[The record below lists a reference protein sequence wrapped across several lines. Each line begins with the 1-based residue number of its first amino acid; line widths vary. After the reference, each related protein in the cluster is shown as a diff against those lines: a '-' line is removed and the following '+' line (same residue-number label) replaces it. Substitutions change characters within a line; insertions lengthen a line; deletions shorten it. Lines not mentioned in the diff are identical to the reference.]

1 MYEKKSSSLIDTISN
16 KNKKRIPIWLMRQAG
31 RYLPEYR
38 KIRDKEES
46 FLSMCLNPK
55 LASEITLQPLRRYD
69 LDAAI
74 VFSDILTIPLAL
86 GKKVE
91 FKENIGPK
99 IETVRNKKEVERL
112 EFKRREFLEPVYET
126 LEIVKRKKP
135 KECALIGFA
144 GAPFTLAA
152 YMTQGSSE
160 RNFAKCVSFFNK
172 EESGFLLLLDKLADL
187 TALHLINQIKSGAE
201 VIQIFDSHAKIAAEN
216 NKLRD
221 FCINPVEKI
230 IERVRKETR
239 NSYIICFPRN
249 IGKNYIE
256 YAANLELNCISLDQ
270 NVDRRWAVENI
281 KPKNQIRCY
290 QGNLDPKILVK
301 ENEIKQKLSTI
312 FNKNILFLKSKDVK
326 VPLHEIDFLEKIEVK
341 KKYPNTIVIKLHET
355 KPIAILFKQD
365 DKYLLDNLSNLISFE
380 KNISTNNLPSIFG
393 EGAEKDFI
401 NFSDQLEINNFPKQR
416 IKNYYYFQIVRYFH
430 LKYFLFL

>member
-1 MYEKKSSSLIDTISN
+1 VYEKRSSSLIDTISN

-38 KIRDKEES
+38 KIREKEKS

-91 FKENIGPK
+91 FKENIGPE
-99 IETVRNKKEVERL
+99 IEIVRNKKEVEKL

-270 NVDRRWAVENI
+270 NVDRRWAIENI

-290 QGNLDPKILVK
+290 QGNLDPKILAKGGKKMQK
-301 ENEIKQKLSTI
+301 EIHKILKDFTGVNHI
-312 FNKNILFLKSKDVK
+312 FNLGHGVLKETAPENITKLIKIIRD
-326 VPLHEIDFLEKIEVK
+326 HEK
-341 KKYPNTIVIKLHET
+341 
-355 KPIAILFKQD
+355 
-365 DKYLLDNLSNLISFE
+365 
-380 KNISTNNLPSIFG
+380 
-393 EGAEKDFI
+393 
-401 NFSDQLEINNFPKQR
+401 
-416 IKNYYYFQIVRYFH
+416 
-430 LKYFLFL
+430 